1 MTHADHVAQL
11 RAELRYL
18 RERRDLYRA
27 KVHGPRPARLERL
40 HELERE
46 HDLAESRL
54 RRAEGA

>member
-1 MTHADHVAQL
+1 MTHDDHLDQL

-27 KVHGPRPARLERL
+27 KVHGPRPARLSRLREFERQ
-40 HELERE
+40 

-54 RRAEGA
+54 HRAERA